1 VNCQGG
7 AGLSRFSRLAP
18 LFGPPAGFAFLL
30 FLGWGEPAL
39 AQVLD
44 LALPFFGLIGLGF
57 VAGRLVGH
65 SEGGLAWMNAFIV
78 YVALP
83 ALFFN
88 LVSRTPVAELANG
101 GFVALTMTGTA
112 CAFALSFV
120 TGLALTRGD
129 LAVSAMQGIA
139 GAYSNIGYM
148 GPGLT
153 LAALGAGS
161 AAPTALIFVGDTIL
175 LFSLLPF
182 LMALAHQEG
191 GGWWRT
197 AGLVIW
203 RIVTHP
209 FNLAT
214 AAGILAAALQWQ
226 PPIAVGRLLTLL
238 QGAAAPCALFGMG
251 VMVALRPIR
260 TITAELPILLLIK
273 LVLHPLIVWTL
284 LSLVGGF
291 DRVWVFTAVL
301 MAALPP
307 ALNVF
312 IMASRY
318 QTYVERAS
326 NLILV
331 GTLLSVIT
339 VTGLLF
345 LITSGLAPI
354 DLLHR

>member
-1 VNCQGG
+1 
-7 AGLSRFSRLAP
+7 
-18 LFGPPAGFAFLL
+18 
-30 FLGWGEPAL
+30 
-39 AQVLD
+39 
-44 LALPFFGLIGLGF
+44 
-57 VAGRLVGH
+57 
-65 SEGGLAWMNAFIV
+65 
-78 YVALP
+78 
-83 ALFFN
+83 
-88 LVSRTPVAELANG
+88 
-101 GFVALTMTGTA
+101 
-112 CAFALSFV
+112 
-120 TGLALTRGD
+120 
-129 LAVSAMQGIA
+129 MQGIA

-153 LAALGAGS
+153 LAALGPTS

-226 PPIAVGRLLTLL
+226 PPVAVGRLLTLL

-251 VMVALRPIR
+251 VIVALRPLR
-260 TITAELPILLLIK
+260 AITPELPILLAIK
-273 LVLHPLIVWTL
+273 LVLHPLIVWVL

-339 VTGLLF
+339 VTALLY
-345 LITSGLAPI
+345 LITSGLAPV

>member
-1 VNCQGG
+1 V
-7 AGLSRFSRLAP
+7 
-18 LFGPPAGFAFLL
+18 
-30 FLGWGEPAL
+30 EPRL

-88 LVSRTPVAELANG
+88 LVSRTPFAELANG
-101 GFVALTMTGTA
+101 GFVALTMAGTA
-112 CAFALSFV
+112 CAFALSFA
-120 TGLALTRGD
+120 TGFAVTRGD
-129 LAVSAMQGIA
+129 LAVAAMQGIA

-153 LAALGAGS
+153 LAALGPAS

-197 AGLVIW
+197 AGLVVW

-214 AAGILAAALQWQ
+214 AAGILAAAMEWQ

-260 TITAELPILLLIK
+260 AITPELPVLLFIK
-273 LVLHPLIVWTL
+273 LILHPLIVWVL
-284 LSLVGGF
+284 LSLIGGF

-318 QTYVERAS
+318 QVYVERAS

-339 VTGLLF
+339 VTALLY
-345 LITSGLAPI
+345 LITSGLAPL

>member
-1 VNCQGG
+1 
-7 AGLSRFSRLAP
+7 
-18 LFGPPAGFAFLL
+18 
-30 FLGWGEPAL
+30 
-39 AQVLD
+39 
-44 LALPFFGLIGLGF
+44 
-57 VAGRLVGH
+57 
-65 SEGGLAWMNAFIV
+65 MTAFII

-88 LVSRTPVAELANG
+88 LVSLTPFAQLANS
-101 GFVALTMTGTA
+101 GFVAITMTATGA
-112 CAFALSFV
+112 AFVLSFA
-120 TGLALTRGD
+120 TGLAITRGD
-129 LAVSAMQGIA
+129 LAISAMQGVA

-153 LAALGAGS
+153 LAALGPGA

-175 LFSLLPF
+175 LFSLLPV
-182 LMALAHQEG
+182 LMELANRED

-197 AGLVIW
+197 AGRVIW

-214 AAGILAAALQWQ
+214 AAGILAAGLQWQ
-226 PPIAVGRLLTLL
+226 PPVAVGRLLTLL

-251 VMVALRPIR
+251 VMVALRPMR
-260 TITAELPILLLIK
+260 AVRPELPILLLIK
-273 LVLHPLIVWTL
+273 LTLHPLIVWTL
-284 LSLVGGF
+284 LSLIGGF
-291 DRVWVFTAVL
+291 DRIWVFTAVL

-318 QTYVERAS
+318 QTYVEGSS

-331 GTLLSVIT
+331 GTLVSVIT
-339 VTGLLF
+339 VTGLLY
-345 LITSGLAPI
+345 LITSGLAPV

>member
-1 VNCQGG
+1 M
-7 AGLSRFSRLAP
+7 
-18 LFGPPAGFAFLL
+18 
-30 FLGWGEPAL
+30 EPRL

-88 LVSRTPVAELANG
+88 LVSRTPFSELANG
-101 GFVALTMTGTA
+101 GFVALTMAATA
-112 CAFALSFV
+112 CAFALSFA
-120 TGLALTRGD
+120 TGLAATRGG
-129 LAVSAMQGIA
+129 LAVAAMQGIA

-153 LAALGAGS
+153 LAALGAGA
-161 AAPTALIFVGDTIL
+161 AAPTALIFVGDTVL

-191 GGWWRT
+191 GRWWRM

-214 AAGILAAALQWQ
+214 GAGILAAAMQWH
-226 PPIAVGRLLTLL
+226 PPIAVGRLLNLL

-251 VMVALRPIR
+251 VMVALRPMR
-260 TITAELPILLLIK
+260 AITPELPVLLLIK

-326 NLILV
+326 NLILI
-331 GTLLSVIT
+331 GTLFSVIT
-339 VTGLLF
+339 VTGLLY
-345 LITSGLAPI
+345 LITSGLAPV
-354 DLLHR
+354 DLLRR

>member
-1 VNCQGG
+1 VQTRYR
-7 AGLSRFSRLAP
+7 LSRFSRLAP
-18 LFGPPAGFAFLL
+18 LFGPPAAFAILL
-30 FLGWGEPAL
+30 FAGWMEPRL
-39 AQVLD
+39 AEVLD

-57 VAGRLVGH
+57 VAGRLLRH
-65 SEGGLAWMNAFIV
+65 SESGLAWMNAFIV

-88 LVSRTPVAELANG
+88 LVSRTPLSELANG
-101 GFVALTMTGTA
+101 SFVAVTMAATA
-112 CAFALSFV
+112 IAFGLSFV
-120 TGLALTRGD
+120 TGLAVSRGD
-129 LAVSAMQGIA
+129 LGVSAMQGVA

-153 LAALGAGS
+153 LSALGASS

-182 LMALAHQEG
+182 LMALAHREG
-191 GGWWRT
+191 GRWWRM

-203 RIVTHP
+203 RILSHP

-214 AAGILAAALQWQ
+214 AAGILAAALQWH
-226 PPIAVGRLLTLL
+226 PPIAIDRIIKLL

-251 VMVALRPIR
+251 VMVALRPMR
-260 TITAELPILLLIK
+260 AVTRELPILLLIK
-273 LVLHPLIVWTL
+273 LILHPLIVWTL
-284 LSLVGGF
+284 LSWIGGF

-339 VTGLLF
+339 VTGLLY
-345 LITSGLAPI
+345 LITSGLAPA